1 MNHLTTILIVAGGG
15 LAALVLVVVV
25 ILALWLRARRQAADW
40 AEAWGTLDRQSA
52 AALRTF
58 EDFAP
63 KRSRPPKNLKKRARW
78 QQARY
83 GQAICLVRLNRPDEA
98 DHALRDSSP
107 YQPQAK
113 ELVHLCEAFLAAP
126 QEPARPAAIEN
137 WARLLGLSAEAAS
150 SEVRSQVEAALL
162 KQIQSQ
168 PADTPEQLEER
179 LKMASKVAESAPQ
192 WPAAHRERGYV
203 LCRLA
208 RWPEAVAAFD
218 AALAIAP
225 DQLDLLRALAQ
236 ALREVGD
243 RVRLRLALLAIH
255 RLEPSATAAYDA
267 ALITLDLAEPSSELP
282 VAEVIAV
289 GEVPA
294 DSPTEVP
301 AHAIQPTPDYLGEAQ
316 TLLEAATQLDPRH
329 AQAWL
334 ALSRIQWRRGERE
347 AAMKTVEQALA
358 IDATIAEGFALLG
371 EYQLAAGDLAAARQS
386 LARAMDL
393 NPSTPQALRQLGD
406 LEFAERNY
414 AGALGFYSKLPAGS
428 RDEPVLQDRLARCY
442 LETGRPEAAVELLAG
457 RQTLE
462 PPARLVLARSQA
474 RLGRW
479 EDALKT
485 YRAVRLPAPTA
496 EWNYYYAAALA
507 ANGKVQEADGLFT
520 SLRKDPV
527 WKEKARRQLGHLR
540 LLQGQAAQA
549 SELYRGTNGDTT
561 YTFDLG
567 RAALISGDPQQARQ
581 LFVKSVN
588 GDTAAGDGGETATAR
603 SRFAVAY
610 ADAEL
615 GHPESLQS
623 LTADSGL
630 AADALEVVAN
640 RAFESR
646 RYADALPAY
655 EQVIARR
662 TSVPTRILERL
673 AAGYVHLRRDRE
685 ALTHLVE
692 LVKRKPADAGLRTNL
707 ALCRWR
713 LGRLAF
719 SKSQWE
725 GARREF
731 TQARDLVVT
740 SQKEAAAALL
750 AWALESAYRE
760 VLRILEQASSQPAQI
775 KKAVELCKFGCD
787 HAARDLRWHLAAGI
801 VTALAGD
808 FAASIK
814 HFEAARG
821 ISPRQPQ
828 VLLGLAISQHEKGQ
842 SAEAQKTL
850 GELLALLD
858 KSESG
863 PGIESL
869 RVTARF
875 AQAMAAARDQ
885 QWAAAAGALTPLLT
899 HPLIV
904 KSSKLTPR
912 DVAQVALAYFAAAGN
927 KEKASEL
934 AKTYLPD
941 VKGLSDVLIGL
952 VQADAKDFAGAAAT
966 LGRAYASDKNPKVL
980 KVLVGCVLAVAANA
994 VLKGDLKT
1002 ATDSVGQALRYDP
1015 QNKAAKTLH
1024 DALTFAGSL
1033 KSLNL
1038 AQLDDAI
1045 RQCQQQMSA
1054 GDQSPDLVRSLA
1066 NLFHRK
1072 AIQAEKNNREP
1083 DAAWNTC
1090 LTFWTKNI
1098 VQSQP
1103 FWSKFVEA
1111 YNTGRSRREQI
1122 KEDEVAEVRA
1132 ALPGQ
1137 MALTHSEYAKDY
1149 RQNRSE
1155 NGLVR
1160 HLNLIWQW
1168 QADFKPS
1175 DDFLF
1180 ALVNVREMDD
1190 WQAEMLEKASGR
1202 LTNQA
1207 LRGEFRKRLAIY
1219 WYNTGGA
1226 LLMEIIEDMKSG
1238 LSWRVEEK
1246 GRRAKS
1252 ILTRAYNLDPTDSD
1266 IRDLYKLANEKF

>member
-1 MNHLTTILIVAGGG
+1 MNHLTTILIIAGGG
-15 LAALVLVVVV
+15 LAAVVVV
-25 ILALWLRARRQAADW
+25 VVVVLALWLRARRRAADW
-40 AEAWGTLDRQSA
+40 AEAWGSLDRQPA
-52 AALRTF
+52 TALRIF

-63 KRSRPPKNLKKRARW
+63 KRSRPPKNPKKRSTW

-83 GQAICLVRLNRPDEA
+83 GQAICHVRLNRPDEA

-107 YQPQAK
+107 YRPQTK
-113 ELVHLCEAFLAAP
+113 ELVHLCEAFLAASH
-126 QEPARPAAIEN
+126 EPARPAAVEN
-137 WARLLGLSAEAAS
+137 WARLLALPADAATP
-150 SEVRSQVEAALL
+150 EVRSQVEAALL
-162 KQIQSQ
+162 EQIQSQ
-168 PADTPEQLEER
+168 PADTPEQLESR
-179 LKMASKVAESAPQ
+179 LALALKVSESTPQ
-192 WPAAHRERGYV
+192 WPAAHRERGYI
-203 LCRLA
+203 LCRQA
-208 RWPEAVAAFD
+208 RWPEAIAAFD
-218 AALAIAP
+218 AALSITP

-236 ALREVGD
+236 ALREAGD
-243 RVRLRLALLAIH
+243 RGRLRETLLAIQ

-267 ALITLDLAEPSSELP
+267 ALITLQLADQQPGDLP
-282 VAEVIAV
+282 VAAQPAGEITADSSDAAPAIAV
-289 GEVPA
+289 VEA
-294 DSPTEVP
+294 
-301 AHAIQPTPDYLGEAQ
+301 PDYLAEAHE
-316 TLLEAATQLDPRH
+316 LLQSATQLDPKH
-329 AQAWL
+329 APAWM
-334 ALSRIQWRRGERE
+334 ALSRTKWRRGDRE
-347 AAMKTVEQALA
+347 AAVRTIEQALA
-358 IDATIAEGFALLG
+358 IDATVAEGFALLG
-371 EYQLAAGDLAAARQS
+371 EYQIAAGDLASARQS

-393 NPSTPQALRQLGD
+393 DPSAPAALRHLGD
-406 LEFAERNY
+406 LEFAEGKY
-414 AGALGFYSKLPAGS
+414 PAALAHYGKLPPES
-428 RDEPVLQDRLARCY
+428 RDDHSLQDRLARCY

-485 YRAVRLPAPTA
+485 YRAVRLPAPSA

-507 ANGKVQEADGLFT
+507 ANGKTQEAEALFAA
-520 SLRKDPV
+520 LRKDPA
-527 WKEKARRQLGHLR
+527 WKDKARRQLGHLR

-549 SELYRGTNGDTT
+549 SELYRGANGDVA

-581 LFVKSVN
+581 LFAKSTN
-588 GDTAAGDGGETATAR
+588 GDAPA

-610 ADAEL
+610 AEAEL
-615 GHPESLQS
+615 GNPVSLQS
-623 LTADSGL
+623 LTAGGGL
-630 AADALEVVAN
+630 SADALEVVAN

-692 LVKRKPADAGLRTNL
+692 LVKRKPADVGLRTNL

-725 GARREF
+725 AARREF
-731 TQARDLVVT
+731 TQARDLIAA
-740 SQKEAAAALL
+740 SHKDAAAALL
-750 AWALESAYRE
+750 EWAIESAFRE
-760 VLRILEQASSQPAQI
+760 VLRILEQASNQPAQI

-787 HAARDLRWHLAAGI
+787 HASRDLRWQLTAGI
-801 VTALAGD
+801 VTALAGE
-808 FAASIK
+808 FATSIK
-814 HFEAARG
+814 HFEAARA

-842 SAEAQKTL
+842 SAQAQKTL

-858 KSESG
+858 KSEAA

-875 AQAMAAARDQ
+875 AQVMAASRDQ
-885 QWAAAAGALTPLLT
+885 QWSAAAEALTPLLT
-899 HPLIV
+899 HPLIA

-912 DVAQVALAYFAAAGN
+912 DVAQVALAYYAAAGN

-941 VKGLSDVLIGL
+941 VKGLGDVLIGL

-980 KVLVGCVLAVAANA
+980 KVLVGCVLAVAAGA
-994 VLKGDLKT
+994 VLKGDLKS

-1015 QNKAAKTLH
+1015 QNKAAKSLH
-1024 DALTFAGSL
+1024 DALNFAGSL

-1072 AIQAEKNNREP
+1072 AVQAEKNNREP

-1103 FWSKFVEA
+1103 FWSKFVES

-1122 KEDEVAEVRA
+1122 KEDEVSEVRT
-1132 ALPGQ
+1132 ALPGL
-1137 MALTHSEYAKDY
+1137 MVDAHTEYAKDY

-1168 QADFKPS
+1168 QSDFKPS

-1190 WQAEMLEKASGR
+1190 WQADMLEKASNR
-1202 LTNQA
+1202 FTNQA
-1207 LRGEFRKRLAIY
+1207 LRNEFRKRLAIY

-1226 LLMEIIEDMKSG
+1226 ILMEIIEDMKAG

-1246 GRRAKS
+1246 GKRAKS

-1266 IRDLYKLANEKF
+1266 IRDLYNLARDKF